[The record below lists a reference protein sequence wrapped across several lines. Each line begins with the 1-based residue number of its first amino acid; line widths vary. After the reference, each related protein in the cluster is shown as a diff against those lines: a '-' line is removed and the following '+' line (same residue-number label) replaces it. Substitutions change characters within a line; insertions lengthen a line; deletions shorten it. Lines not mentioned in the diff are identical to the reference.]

1 MKGIFILLICAV
13 AVSAC
18 KKKHSV
24 ETTFV
29 APEINIDS
37 LEITPDTIEADDKES
52 TPPAT
57 VDMLFADFIYLYSS
71 NRSFQYSRT
80 RFPLRHYK
88 NRKPAAPIKKA
99 DWKFD
104 RLYNKAE
111 LHIVVFDSEEALD
124 EFDMSKSNRVVLEF
138 LGFEKNS
145 VRQYVF
151 EKQSGKW
158 ELTQLNTF
166 GMSLHY
172 DSEFLEFYGHFANDS
187 AFQRKHLDDYVDF
200 VTYDESNE
208 EEKIEGVIDVDQW
221 YAFHPDMP
229 YDNVLNLYYGQKL
242 DNADVRVIS
251 VRGNSNSWSSMFKFK
266 KKDGVWKLV
275 KFVN

>member
-1 MKGIFILLICAV
+1 M
-13 AVSAC
+13 
-18 KKKHSV
+18 

-29 APEINIDS
+29 APETNIDS

-138 LGFEKNS
+138 LGFEKTVCANMFLKNN
-145 VRQYVF
+145 RAN
-151 EKQSGKW
+151 GNLPN
-158 ELTQLNTF
+158 LTLSACHCIMIRSSSSFT
-166 GMSLHY
+166 GVLPMILLS
-172 DSEFLEFYGHFANDS
+172 SEN
-187 AFQRKHLDDYVDF
+187 
-200 VTYDESNE
+200 
-208 EEKIEGVIDVDQW
+208 I
-221 YAFHPDMP
+221 
-229 YDNVLNLYYGQKL
+229 
-242 DNADVRVIS
+242 
-251 VRGNSNSWSSMFKFK
+251 
-266 KKDGVWKLV
+266 
-275 KFVN
+275 

>member
-1 MKGIFILLICAV
+1 M
-13 AVSAC
+13 
-18 KKKHSV
+18 

-29 APEINIDS
+29 APEINFDS

-172 DSEFLEFYGHFANDS
+172 DSEFLEFYGRFANDS

>member
-37 LEITPDTIEADDKES
+37 LEITSDTIEADDKES

-104 RLYNKAE
+104 RLDRKS
-111 LHIVVFDSEEALD
+111 VV
-124 EFDMSKSNRVVLEF
+124 
-138 LGFEKNS
+138 
-145 VRQYVF
+145 
-151 EKQSGKW
+151 
-158 ELTQLNTF
+158 
-166 GMSLHY
+166 
-172 DSEFLEFYGHFANDS
+172 
-187 AFQRKHLDDYVDF
+187 
-200 VTYDESNE
+200 
-208 EEKIEGVIDVDQW
+208 
-221 YAFHPDMP
+221 
-229 YDNVLNLYYGQKL
+229 
-242 DNADVRVIS
+242 
-251 VRGNSNSWSSMFKFK
+251 
-266 KKDGVWKLV
+266 
-275 KFVN
+275 